1 MQRRRYNQVLIT
13 SLIAALN
20 MVAFAPAFAQSDTTT
35 DNGTPLR
42 GPAATPPSAMTT
54 EPSVAVPADPPL
66 HSVTAQKIR
75 KSRRL
80 AYVMAKYHW
89 LDKVAASNPE
99 VLAAICERPGAARIL
114 AQHRHIDAMADVD
127 HYLCRRITR
136 WKGATNKLIRNPKA
150 AHVIN
155 LDPEGIYYAID
166 RDPHVGTV
174 LALHVRFDE
183 MLEFDPQLGHVLDQ
197 HMH

>member
-1 MQRRRYNQVLIT
+1 MQRRRYSQILIT
-13 SLIAALN
+13 SLITALN
-20 MVAFAPAFAQSDTTT
+20 MVALAPAFAQDGTSGTTT
-35 DNGTPLR
+35 GESTSLR
-42 GPAATPPSAMTT
+42 GPASTPSGASADST
-54 EPSVAVPADPPL
+54 V
-66 HSVTAQKIR
+66 HSVTAAKIR
-75 KSRRL
+75 KSRRI
-80 AYVMAKYHW
+80 AYVMAKYEW

-99 VLAAICERPGAARIL
+99 VLEAICERSGAARIL
-114 AQHRHIDAMADVD
+114 AQHRHIDKMADAD

-136 WKGATNKLIRNPKA
+136 WKDATNQLIRNPKA

-174 LALHVRFDE
+174 LASHVRFDE

>member
-1 MQRRRYNQVLIT
+1 
-13 SLIAALN
+13 
-20 MVAFAPAFAQSDTTT
+20 MVALTPAIAQTAGDTTS
-35 DNGTPLR
+35 GAATPLR
-42 GPAATPPSAMTT
+42 GPAATPPSANSAERT
-54 EPSVAVPADPPL
+54 V
-66 HSVTAQKIR
+66 HSVTAAKIR
-75 KSRRL
+75 KSRRI
-80 AYVMAKYHW
+80 AYTMAKYEW

-99 VLAAICERPGAARIL
+99 VLEAICERSGAARIL
-114 AQHRHIDAMADVD
+114 AQHRHLDKMADVD

-136 WKGATNKLIRNPKA
+136 WKNATNQLIKNPKA

-174 LALHVRFDE
+174 LSTHVRFDE